1 MELVLA
7 GESRPDT
14 TDLNVKIII
23 KKKKVKWYARQPGSC
38 VQTLLQKWQTCRI
51 LQRSWLKHL
60 LAAL

>member
-23 KKKKVKWYARQPGSC
+23 KKKSQMVCPSARELCSDTAAEMADLPAFCSGAGSN
-38 VQTLLQKWQTCRI
+38 TF
-51 LQRSWLKHL
+51 
-60 LAAL
+60 